1 MEMKEYLIDSDILI
15 DYLRGVKKAYNFLLR
30 ENFKGKLWISVINVM
45 EIYSGK
51 DTKSPKKEKIINEFL
66 NSFKIILINKE
77 IAIKAGK
84 IRREYQKPFAD
95 VIIAASALVYNL
107 LLITRNKKH
116 FVGIKNLKVIS
127 PY

>member
-1 MEMKEYLIDSDILI
+1 MEVKDYLIDSDVLI
-15 DYLRGVKKAYNFLLR
+15 DYLRGVKKAYSFLLK

-66 NSFKIILINKE
+66 NSFKIIPINKE
-77 IAIKAGK
+77 IAITAGK
-84 IRREYQKPFAD
+84 IRRDYQKPFAD
-95 VIIAASALVYNL
+95 AIVAASALAYNL
-107 LLITRNKKH
+107 FLVTRNKKH
-116 FVGIKNLKVIS
+116 FVKIKNLKVIS